1 MLRPAL
7 PTITTEPPPPA
18 DTAIL
23 VVAGHALV
31 RAGLRAVL
39 GATPGLAV
47 VAEANDVGEAATL
60 AARHRPDVVLL
71 DALPAG
77 AAEESVAALC
87 SAAPGA
93 CLLCLGDYTACES
106 ALACVPRTAGVTELC
121 DEIDRLL
128 GGKCSGC
135 VLRKTCQARRAEML
149 SPREKQVAV
158 HVAAGLSSK
167 QIAATLGIGLRTVN
181 TYRESLARKLGASSP
196 AVVTRFVLENRLDEE
211 LGQELGAA
219 SA

>member
-1 MLRPAL
+1 MRFTAAPNHS
-7 PTITTEPPPPA
+7 TEPTSPSP
-18 DTAIL
+18 DTSIL
-23 VVAGHALV
+23 VVAAHALV

-39 GATPGLAV
+39 GATPGLSV
-47 VAEANDVGEAATL
+47 VAEADDVSAAAVL
-60 AARHRPDVVLL
+60 AAQHRPDVVLL
-71 DALPAG
+71 DVPPA
-77 AAEESVAALC
+77 AQAEESVAALC
-87 SAAPGA
+87 NAAPGA
-93 CLLCLGDYTACES
+93 CLLCLADDGGAAC

-128 GGKCSGC
+128 GGRCAAC
-135 VLRKTCQARRAEML
+135 VLRKTCQARRARML

-196 AVVTRFVLENRLDEE
+196 AVLTRFVLENGLDGE
-211 LGQELGAA
+211 LRAA